1 MNLSVLAAS
10 ALAGA
15 AYTITPGPAFLMLL
29 GIGAAQGRPA
39 AIYFVG
45 GHLAGDVTW
54 SSLAL
59 VAIIGAREIGS
70 TPFDLLG
77 MACGL
82 YLGWLG
88 VGALRYRAD
97 RQGGIMRVA
106 RPGLRGF
113 TFGMTNPKGYPVAV
127 ATFTA
132 LLAGQADA
140 LSWAAF
146 PALLAAAFI
155 GYLGADV
162 ILVLVAGAAK
172 VRAAYQAHETVIV
185 RLSGL
190 IFLAFAGAALHNAVP
205 HLVALWMLAG

>member
-1 MNLSVLAAS
+1 MLAAS

-29 GIGAAQGRPA
+29 GIGAAQGRSA
-39 AIYFVG
+39 VTRFVG

-77 MACGL
+77 IVCGL

-88 VGALRYRAD
+88 LGALRYRAD

-132 LLAGQADA
+132 LLAGQAEA

-146 PALLAAAFI
+146 PALLAAAFF
-155 GYLGADV
+155 GFLCADV
-162 ILVLVAGAAK
+162 ILVLVAGAAR
-172 VRAAYQAHETVIV
+172 VRAAYQAHETVVV

-190 IFLAFAGAALHNAVP
+190 IFLGFAAAALRAAAPN
-205 HLVALWMLAG
+205 LIRLLAG

>member
-1 MNLSVLAAS
+1 VLAAS

-29 GIGAAQGRPA
+29 GIGAAQGRSA
-39 AIYFVG
+39 VTRFVG

-77 MACGL
+77 IVCGL

-88 VGALRYRAD
+88 LGALRYRAD

-132 LLAGQADA
+132 LLAGQAEA

-146 PALLAAAFI
+146 PALLAAAFF
-155 GYLGADV
+155 GFLCADV
-162 ILVLVAGAAK
+162 ILVLVAGAAR
-172 VRAAYQAHETVIV
+172 VRAAYQAHETVVV

-190 IFLAFAGAALHNAVP
+190 IFLGFAAAALRAAAPN
-205 HLVALWMLAG
+205 LIRLLAG

>member
-88 VGALRYRAD
+88 IGALRYRAD

-155 GYLGADV
+155 GFLAADV

-190 IFLAFAGAALHNAVP
+190 IFLGFAAAALHNAVP
-205 HLVALWMLAG
+205 HLWALRLL

>member
-1 MNLSVLAAS
+1 MNLGLLAAS

-29 GIGAAQGRPA
+29 GIGAAQGRSA
-39 AIYFVG
+39 VTRFVG
-45 GHLAGDVTW
+45 GHLAGDLTW

-77 MACGL
+77 IVCGL

-88 VGALRYRAD
+88 LGALRYRAD
-97 RQGGIMRVA
+97 RAGGIMRVA

-132 LLAGQADA
+132 LLAGQAEA

-146 PALLAAAFI
+146 PALLAAAFF
-155 GYLGADV
+155 GFLCADV
-162 ILVLVAGAAK
+162 ILVLVAGAAR
-172 VRAAYQAHETVIV
+172 VRAAYQAHETVVV

-190 IFLAFAGAALHNAVP
+190 IFLGFAAAALHAAAPN
-205 HLVALWMLAG
+205 LIRLLAG

>member
-1 MNLSVLAAS
+1 MNLGVLAAS

-29 GIGAAQGRPA
+29 GIGAAQGRSA
-39 AIYFVG
+39 VTRFVG

-77 MACGL
+77 IVCGL

-88 VGALRYRAD
+88 LGALRYRAD

-132 LLAGQADA
+132 LLAGQAEA

-146 PALLAAAFI
+146 PALLAAAFF
-155 GYLGADV
+155 GFLCADV
-162 ILVLVAGAAK
+162 ILVLVAGAAR
-172 VRAAYQAHETVIV
+172 VRAAYQAHETVVV

-190 IFLAFAGAALHNAVP
+190 IFLGFAAAALRAAAPN
-205 HLVALWMLAG
+205 LIRLLAG

>member
-1 MNLSVLAAS
+1 MNLGLLAAS

-29 GIGAAQGRPA
+29 GIGAAQGRSA
-39 AIYFVG
+39 VTRFVG
-45 GHLAGDVTW
+45 GHLAGDLTW

-77 MACGL
+77 IVCGL

-88 VGALRYRAD
+88 LGALRYRAD
-97 RQGGIMRVA
+97 RAGGIMRVA

-132 LLAGQADA
+132 LLAGQAEA
-140 LSWAAF
+140 LSWTAF
-146 PALLAAAFI
+146 PALLAAAF
-155 GYLGADV
+155 LGFLAADV

-190 IFLAFAGAALHNAVP
+190 IFLGFAAAALRAAAPN
-205 HLVALWMLAG
+205 LLRLLLG

>member
-1 MNLSVLAAS
+1 LNLGVLAAS

-29 GIGAAQGRPA
+29 GIGAAQGRSA
-39 AIYFVG
+39 VTRFVG

-77 MACGL
+77 IVCGL

-88 VGALRYRAD
+88 LGALRYRAD

-132 LLAGQADA
+132 LLAGQAEA

-146 PALLAAAFI
+146 PALLAAAFF
-155 GYLGADV
+155 GFLCADV
-162 ILVLVAGAAK
+162 ILVLVAGAAR
-172 VRAAYQAHETVIV
+172 VRAAYQAHETVVV

-190 IFLAFAGAALHNAVP
+190 IFLGFAAAALRAAAPN
-205 HLVALWMLAG
+205 LIRLLAG

>member
-1 MNLSVLAAS
+1 MNFGLLAAS

-29 GIGAAQGRPA
+29 GIGAAQGRSA
-39 AIYFVG
+39 VTRFVG
-45 GHLAGDVTW
+45 GHLAGDLTW

-77 MACGL
+77 IVCGL

-88 VGALRYRAD
+88 LGALRYRAD

-132 LLAGQADA
+132 LLAGQAEA
-140 LSWAAF
+140 LSWTAF
-146 PALLAAAFI
+146 PALLAAAF
-155 GYLGADV
+155 LGFLAADV

-190 IFLAFAGAALHNAVP
+190 IFLGFAAAALHAAAPN
-205 HLVALWMLAG
+205 LIRLLAG

>member
-88 VGALRYRAD
+88 LGALRYRAD

-155 GYLGADV
+155 GFLAADV
-162 ILVLVAGAAK
+162 ILVLVAGATK

-190 IFLAFAGAALHNAVP
+190 IFLGFAAAALHNAVP
-205 HLVALWMLAG
+205 HLWALRLL

>member
-1 MNLSVLAAS
+1 MNFGLLAAS

-29 GIGAAQGRPA
+29 GIGAAQGRSA
-39 AIYFVG
+39 VTRFVG
-45 GHLAGDVTW
+45 GHLAGDLTW

-77 MACGL
+77 IVCGL

-88 VGALRYRAD
+88 LGALRYRAD

-132 LLAGQADA
+132 LLAGQAEA
-140 LSWAAF
+140 LSWTAF
-146 PALLAAAFI
+146 PALLAAAF
-155 GYLGADV
+155 LGFLAADV

-190 IFLAFAGAALHNAVP
+190 IFLGFAAAALRAAAPN
-205 HLVALWMLAG
+205 LLRLLLG